1 LVGEGS
7 YVENMQ
13 LGNALHATFVRS
25 PYPHARI
32 LGIDASAAKELPGI
46 RVFTAADVDLTV
58 FPPPPIPF
66 IDSHMSRPFLA
77 SDVVRYAG
85 EIVAVVLSEDRVSGI
100 DAAEYVIVDYDPL
113 PATADPRRALAGE
126 VLLFPEHETN
136 ICMREGPDELDEGLF
151 DGCEA
156 VASGTVISQRLAPSP
171 LEPRSSAAVL
181 GEDGR
186 LTSWLSTQ
194 TPHQDRDG
202 LARFLG
208 LEPAQVRVI
217 GPD

>member
-1 LVGEGS
+1 
-7 YVENMQ
+7 
-13 LGNALHATFVRS
+13 
-25 PYPHARI
+25 
-32 LGIDASAAKELPGI
+32 
-46 RVFTAADVDLTV
+46 
-58 FPPPPIPF
+58 
-66 IDSHMSRPFLA
+66 RPFVA

-151 DGCEA
+151 DGGEA

-217 GPD
+217 GPDVGGGFGAKTLGVEDVLVAWLARNTGRPVRWTESRSENMLGMN